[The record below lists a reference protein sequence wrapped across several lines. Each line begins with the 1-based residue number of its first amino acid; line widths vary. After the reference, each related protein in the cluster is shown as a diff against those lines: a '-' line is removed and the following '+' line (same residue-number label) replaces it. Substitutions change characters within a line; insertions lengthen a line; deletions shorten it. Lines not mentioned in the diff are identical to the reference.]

1 MKTMKPKCEPPIKER
16 SREEE
21 DNIAIPSTEFANTL
35 QAPVGEGLLL
45 DRAVRS
51 QRSSLLETIN
61 NSQGKINPMTKFVAP
76 INDISR
82 LGLANG

>member
-1 MKTMKPKCEPPIKER
+1 MKTMKPKCEPPIEER

-45 DRAVRS
+45 DRGVRS
-51 QRSSLLETIN
+51 QRSSILETIN

-82 LGLANG
+82 LGLTNG